1 MTHFRAAAIAFSLPF
16 TPLEVPVIASGM
28 PTVTKRVRID
38 AAAFTIPR
46 MRDAAEKGTD
56 LLDYEIFARVIKAGS
71 LSAAARE
78 MHSSPAMI
86 SKRVTRLE
94 DRLGVRLLQ
103 RTTRRVTPTDIG
115 QSFYERVMNV
125 LAAVEDAEN
134 FATVDSERPRGLL
147 KVSLPTAFGRLHVAP
162 RLKGF
167 LDLYPDLRL
176 LVDLNDDYVDLV
188 AGSFDLAV
196 RIGTLPD
203 SSLVARRLAPNR
215 RVLCASPEYLA
226 QHGEPQEL
234 SDLHQHRLLTAGPQI
249 TWRLEG
255 PEGSVAYKPQSLLQ
269 TNSSEVVR
277 EAVIS
282 GLGIGFRSTWDV
294 SRELAR
300 GVLKR
305 VMPAYSGSADVA
317 IYAVYSG
324 RRLVPVKVRAFV
336 DYLVGIFG
344 SEPYWDREIP
354 APAPRLA
361 LRTNGEALAV

>member
-1 MTHFRAAAIAFSLPF
+1 MA
-16 TPLEVPVIASGM
+16 VV
-28 PTVTKRVRID
+28 
-38 AAAFTIPR
+38 
-46 MRDAAEKGTD
+46 EKTTD

-78 MHSSPAMI
+78 LHSSPAMI

-103 RTTRRVTPTDIG
+103 RTTRRVTPTDVG
-115 QSFYERVMNV
+115 HSFYERVLSV

-134 FATVDSERPRGLL
+134 FAAIDSERPRGVL

-162 RLKGF
+162 RLKTF
-167 LDLYPDLRL
+167 LDMYPDLRL
-176 LVDLNDDYVDLV
+176 RVDLDDDYVDLV

-215 RVLCASPEYLA
+215 RVLCAAPEYL
-226 QHGEPQEL
+226 QRHGEPRDFA
-234 SDLHQHRLLTAGPQI
+234 DLHRHRLLSAGPQVI
-249 TWRLEG
+249 WRLEG
-255 PEGSVAYKPQSLLQ
+255 PEGPVTFKPESIVQ

-294 SRELAR
+294 SRELRR

-305 VMPAYSGSADVA
+305 ILPNYCGAADVA

-336 DYLVGIFG
+336 DYLAGIFG
-344 SEPYWDREIP
+344 PETPYWDRDI
-354 APAPRLA
+354 APVVL
-361 LRTNGEALAV
+361 GEALAV

>member
-1 MTHFRAAAIAFSLPF
+1 
-16 TPLEVPVIASGM
+16 V
-28 PTVTKRVRID
+28 
-38 AAAFTIPR
+38 
-46 MRDAAEKGTD
+46 RDAAEKTTD

-103 RTTRRVTPTDIG
+103 RTTRRVTPTDVG
-115 QSFYERVMNV
+115 HSFYERVLNV

-147 KVSLPTAFGRLHVAP
+147 RVSLPTAFGRLHVAP
-162 RLKGF
+162 RLKPF
-167 LDLYPDLRL
+167 LELYPDLRL

-215 RVLCASPEYLA
+215 RVLCAAPEYLQ
-226 QHGEPQEL
+226 QHGEPHDLTE
-234 SDLHQHRLLTAGPQI
+234 LHQHRLLSAAPQL

-255 PEGSVAYKPQSLLQ
+255 PEGLVTFKPQSILQ
-269 TNSSEVVR
+269 TNSSEVIR
-277 EAVIS
+277 EAVVS
-282 GLGIGFRSTWDV
+282 GLGVAFRSTWDV
-294 SRELAR
+294 SSE
-300 GVLKR
+300 LKR
-305 VMPAYSGSADVA
+305 GILKRILPAYTGASDVA

-324 RRLVPVKVRAFV
+324 RRLVPAKVRAFV
-336 DYLVGIFG
+336 DYLVSIFG
-344 SEPYWDREIP
+344 PETPYWDREIA
-354 APAPRLA
+354 APPPHPHIVGHG
-361 LRTNGEALAV
+361 NGAARAV